1 MLDEHFSD
9 TGRIMR
15 ELNSVYKGRKVLPML
30 LLLLL
35 ETCSCIE
42 INSTVKWNKE
52 NSSVSTYHF
61 TTEKIFLNYSEFA
74 SNITLN
80 ESLFINQTNV
90 TKGSHNTSA
99 QKPWVPDDPEKELP
113 FTIIVA
119 GPTAAFFIII
129 FLCVAFYFHNLQLN
143 KKAHKLSFTMYVTA
157 DQTPG
162 LNREGSETGSF
173 RSAMV
178 NTNGLTSAS
187 CQNLRLQRDPSAQS
201 LRMSREN
208 STLSMRLS
216 RDGEMFT
223 PPRRSTVSLGLPSRG
238 STLSAFS
245 DQEVVNQSSKRK
257 HSIFI
262 L

>member
-1 MLDEHFSD
+1 MLKQHFTD
-9 TGRIMR
+9 TERIMC
-15 ELNSVYKGRKVLPML
+15 ELNSIYKGRKVLPL
-30 LLLLL
+30 LLLFAF
-35 ETCSCIE
+35 EKCACMDSN
-42 INSTVKWNKE
+42 NSVAW
-52 NSSVSTYHF
+52 NSSVSMYHF
-61 TTEKIFLNYSEFA
+61 ITEEASLNYSEIA
-74 SNITLN
+74 TNTMLLVN
-80 ESLFINQTNV
+80 ESLIINKKNV
-90 TKGSHNTSA
+90 TKESHNTTA
-99 QKPWVPDDPEKELP
+99 EKPWIPDDPDKELP

-162 LNREGSETGSF
+162 LNIEGSETGSSP
-173 RSAMV
+173 SAMI
-178 NTNGLTSAS
+178 NDNGLTSAS
-187 CQNLRLQRDPSAQS
+187 CQNLRLKRDSSAQS

-223 PPRRSTVSLGLPSRG
+223 PQRKSTVSLGLPSRG